1 MPGSHFVV
9 ATPIGNLED
18 LTFRALRVLGTVDSI
33 AAEDTRRTAKLLSH
47 NQIRRPL
54 VSLHEHNEY
63 REAPR
68 LARRIQE
75 GETIALVCD
84 AGTPAISDPGTLL
97 VRACRQAG
105 LPVIAVPG
113 PSAVTAA
120 LSVTGVPAV
129 PFTFMGFP
137 PASGRDRVRW
147 FEQAAEAPG
156 TLVLFEA
163 PHRLRK
169 TLADAEQLGIRTI
182 YVHRE
187 ITKIHET
194 LAEWH
199 IGNGAQSIPVEGRGE
214 IVIVLGP
221 KTQENEPEVDD
232 SKLLEVLERL
242 ESLEWLSAEQVLS
255 ATAAATGLRIAKV
268 RSRVKK
274 ARILVKRRNI

>member
-1 MPGSHFVV
+1 
-9 ATPIGNLED
+9 
-18 LTFRALRVLGTVDSI
+18 
-33 AAEDTRRTAKLLSH
+33 
-47 NQIRRPL
+47 

-84 AGTPAISDPGTLL
+84 AGTPAISDPGTLV

-105 LPVIAVPG
+105 LPVIPG
-113 PSAVTAA
+113 PGPRAVTAG

-137 PASGRDRVRW
+137 PASGRDRERW

-199 IGNGAQSIPVEGRGE
+199 IGNGAQSRPVEGRGE